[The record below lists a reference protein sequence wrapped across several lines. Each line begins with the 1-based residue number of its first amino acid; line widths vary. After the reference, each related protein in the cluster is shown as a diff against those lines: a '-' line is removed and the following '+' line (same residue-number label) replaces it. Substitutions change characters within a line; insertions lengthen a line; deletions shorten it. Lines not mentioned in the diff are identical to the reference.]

1 MRIFASPRTMTNCSV
16 CLVRICQAR
25 LMLIR
30 DVASR
35 AITALKGK
43 ADETYT
49 RMYDWLGE
57 KYKQETESI
66 ENMTKIIRYAIESK
80 EKIQQQLVLDKYSFF
95 IAEVKFHRAREKLLF
110 IVIRRMLLLL
120 HHLYLHLDHYRWNI
134 PWLNYLLLNN

>member
-1 MRIFASPRTMTNCSV
+1 MKEEYLAALSHEGKKKIITNEFLIKLLF
-16 CLVRICQAR
+16 LVRLSQSR

-35 AITALKGK
+35 AVTGLKTK

-66 ENMTKIIRYAIESK
+66 ENMAKIIRYGIESK
-80 EKIQQQLVLDKYSFF
+80 EKIEQQLVLDRYSFY
-95 IAEVKFHRAREKLLF
+95 IAEVNK
-110 IVIRRMLLLL
+110 
-120 HHLYLHLDHYRWNI
+120 
-134 PWLNYLLLNN
+134 